1 MRRCD
6 QHPRHAVR
14 HLGAHRHA
22 LVAGVTV
29 LPLGPAEP
37 VGDLLVLHEAAES
50 NFASCTI
57 CGRSGTPRSIA
68 PSPPVGHDSE
78 MPCGTRKPG
87 LDWEPHVKG
96 GGPDFE

>member
-37 VGDLLVLHEAAES
+37 VGDLLVLHEAAEIQLRVLHNLWPFWDAAQHS
-50 NFASCTI
+50 SLSS
-57 CGRSGTPRSIA
+57 SGTRLRNALRHKETRPRLGA
-68 PSPPVGHDSE
+68 
-78 MPCGTRKPG
+78 TREG
-87 LDWEPHVKG
+87 RWSRL
-96 GGPDFE
+96 